1 MANRFKIRPFL
12 DGSIITQDEILRR
25 WPYVIFLVCLGI
37 LLIANNY
44 VSEKIIRETN
54 AVRRDLKGLETEH
67 LETLSEYLRKSR
79 QSEIAKRLEP
89 TGVKESLVP
98 PKRIFI
104 PKRGKR

>member
-54 AVRRDLKGLETEH
+54 RVNRELRELRTEH
-67 LETLSEYLRKSR
+67 LATLSEYLTKSQ
-79 QSEIAKRLEP
+79 QSEIAKKLESI
-89 TGVKESLVP
+89 GIKESRVP
-98 PKRIFI
+98 PTRIRVKR
-104 PKRGKR
+104 